1 MEAAFKFFDNDNS
14 GFIDANE
21 LFEAIKKFNGSITK
35 DQVKDIIKKIDKDN
49 SGKISIDGM
58 FRKFCCKFGLYRNCY
73 VFLNLCTIQHTTK
86 IFQHGLTKF
95 LIFFVLFRIHKI
107 DELDGYKH
115 KIFEFIYFNF
125 FSCQLLE

>member
-58 FRKFCCKFGLYRNCY
+58 FR
-73 VFLNLCTIQHTTK
+73 T
-86 IFQHGLTKF
+86 
-95 LIFFVLFRIHKI
+95 FF
-107 DELDGYKH
+107 
-115 KIFEFIYFNF
+115 N
-125 FSCQLLE
+125 